1 MIELGNDNLA
11 LEFEMI
17 EMIEMID
24 DCIEDECMRIRER
37 SRRR

>member
-11 LEFEMI
+11 LEF